1 MNGTI
6 LCYGQTGAGK
16 TYTMTGV
23 PNSYTHRGLIPRAIG
38 EIFQEISNHPEKR
51 VSVKIS
57 YIEIYNELMFD
68 LLSEADVAQQSG
80 ELLIREDSGGRVVV
94 KGLNHMLVHSEQEA
108 LQVFFAGNSAR
119 KVAEHTLNAA
129 SSRSHAIFTLHLE
142 SRDRAESNERVEY
155 SKMHLVDLAGS
166 ERVKKTRSEGMTLKE
181 ASYINKSLTFLEQVV
196 IALTERNREHIPYR
210 QAKLTHYLKDSLG
223 GNSDTKMIANIWPE
237 GNHVEET
244 ASTMHFCRRMMKV
257 TNDPQINYDLDPKL
271 LLRKYEQEINDL
283 KLELKMHDTLKGR
296 GTVDYDPSPDEVAH
310 MDKKIKQYLSGDPD
324 VDAKTLCSDATTIRH
339 HKLMFEMFKEQY
351 EKREQELRERQA
363 MRPDDVDGGGD
374 GFAGDAEDL
383 GAEDQGGV
391 GVEEAGADAGFS
403 LGFAGENNRPPEGD
417 DDGMEETHSPKDAGE
432 PVAAAPKAEKQDLFV
447 TFKET

>member
-1 MNGTI
+1 MNGTV

-38 EIFQEISNHPEKR
+38 EIFQEINNRPEKR

-94 KGLNHMLVHSEQEA
+94 KGLNHMLVHDEQEA

-129 SSRSHAIFTLHLE
+129 SSRSHAVFTLHIE
-142 SRDRAESNERVEY
+142 SRSRMESSERVEY
-155 SKMHLVDLAGS
+155 SKMNLVDLAGS
-166 ERVKKTRSEGMTLKE
+166 ERVKKTRSEGTTLKE

-237 GNHVEET
+237 GSHVEET
-244 ASTMHFCRRMMKV
+244 YSSLKFCRRMMKV
-257 TNDPQINYDLDPKL
+257 TNTVDVNLEMDPKL
-271 LLRKYEQEINDL
+271 LLKKYEQDINAL

-296 GTVDYDPSPDEVAH
+296 GTVDYDPSDS
-310 MDKKIKQYLSGDPD
+310 DKAQMEQMIKKYLSGDAD
-324 VDAKTLCSDATTIRH
+324 VTSLCSEAITITNN
-339 HKLMFEMFKEQY
+339 KLMFEMLKQEY
-351 EKREQELRERQA
+351 ENREKQLREQIGRGGYGGGGG
-363 MRPDDVDGGGD
+363 GGGD
-374 GFAGDAEDL
+374 PMGEAEEAAEEAENAVGVAAAGDA
-383 GAEDQGGV
+383 GI
-391 GVEEAGADAGFS
+391 S
-403 LGFAGENNRPPEGD
+403 LGDGMGKPPSDYGD
-417 DDGMEETHSPKDAGE
+417 AGMEETHSPRE
-432 PVAAAPKAEKQDLFV
+432 
-447 TFKET
+447 